1 MLDTI
6 ALNPIGKILT
16 TCKLPKGTPIQS
28 TVARDKEGRII
39 LDEEYMGCLKDLNHF
54 SHCIIL
60 YYFHK
65 VKSGWDP
72 QVKPFLDTTSRGLFA
87 TRAPRRPN
95 PIGISIVKLLSI
107 QNNEIRFSGVDIVD
121 ETPILDIKPYIPI
134 FDCVSSEK
142 TRIGWLEG
150 KLDSLNQMKDDGRFS
165 RK

>member
-1 MLDTI
+1 MV
-6 ALNPIGKILT
+6 GKIAFNSIGIIFT
-16 TCKLPKGTPIQS
+16 AYKLPRGTPIQS
-28 TVARDKEGRII
+28 AAARDKEGLIV
-39 LDEEYMGCLKDLNHF
+39 LDKQYIDCLKDLIHF

-72 QVKPFLDTTSRGLFA
+72 QVKPFLDTVSRGLFA

-107 QNNEIRFSGVDIVD
+107 QDNEIRFSGVDILD
-121 ETPILDIKPYIPI
+121 ETPLLDIKPYIPI
-134 FDCVSSEK
+134 FDCVLVEK

-150 KLDSLNQMKDDGRFS
+150 KIDLLNQMKDDGRFS
-165 RK
+165 